1 MANNVLMPK
10 MGYDM
15 EEGKILR
22 WLKNEGD
29 KVAKGEPIAEI
40 ETDKVAIEIEA
51 FSAGV
56 LAKILTPAGGTAKV
70 GAPIGIIGDPGEKV
84 DAPAGAATT
93 DAAPAGAAPPQAAA
107 PAPARE
113 AAPDKGTYGAPQGE
127 RVGAAPK
134 ESVRAAAPAP
144 APAAGGERI
153 KASPLAKKVAA
164 DLGVELAGLTGSGP
178 GGRIVRRDVEE
189 ARNQGGAPRAAA
201 PGAQAPSAGG
211 GRKEPLTGMRK
222 AIARRMAEAMAPIP
236 HFYVTMAVDMDAAM
250 ALREQ
255 INAGREKDAKIS
267 VNDMV
272 LKACALAL
280 RKHPSL
286 NARWDGDAIFHPDD
300 VSISVAVAI
309 DGGLIAPDVPQ
320 ADVKSLGAISK
331 EIKDKAGRA
340 KSGHLAPDEY
350 GRGTFTLSN
359 LGMFGVE
366 AFTAIVT
373 PPQSGAIAVGAV
385 TKEAV
390 VRGDQLA
397 VGQVMRFTVSADHRI
412 TDGAGSAAFAV
423 EVKRLLENPLQL
435 LV

>member
-1 MANNVLMPK
+1 MASNVLMPK

-29 KVAKGEPIAEI
+29 AVKKSEPIAEI

-51 FSAGV
+51 FTAGV
-56 LAKILTPAGGTAKV
+56 LAKILTPAGEIAQV
-70 GAPIGIIGDPGEKV
+70 GAPIGIIAAPGEKV
-84 DAPAGAATT
+84 EAPAARTPEAAAKA
-93 DAAPAGAAPPQAAA
+93 DAVAPAKPAGAAPAKPEGG
-107 PAPARE
+107 APARE
-113 AAPDKGTYGAPQGE
+113 AAP
-127 RVGAAPK
+127 
-134 ESVRAAAPAP
+134 
-144 APAAGGERI
+144 PAAGADQRL

-164 DLGVELAGLTGSGP
+164 DLGVELDGLAGTGP

-189 ARNQGGAPRAAA
+189 AATQGATGRRPQASPAPAV
-201 PGAQAPSAGG
+201 GG

-250 ALREQ
+250 ALRAQ
-255 INAGREKDAKIS
+255 INETREKDEKIS
-267 VNDMV
+267 VNDMI

-286 NARWDGDAIFHPDD
+286 NARWESDGVFHPDD

-309 DGGLIAPDVPQ
+309 DGGLIAPDIPQ
-320 ADVKSLGAISK
+320 ADIKSLGAIAR
-331 EIKDKAGRA
+331 EVKDKAGRA

-373 PPQSGAIAVGAV
+373 PPQSAAIAVGAV

-390 VRGDQLA
+390 VRNDALTI
-397 VGQVMRFTVSADHRI
+397 GQVMRFTVSADHRI
-412 TDGAGSAAFAV
+412 TDGAGSAQFAV
-423 EVKRLLENPLQL
+423 EVKRLLEHPFQL